1 MFLSLYPFA
10 CPCAAGPRDASRY
23 VLLQS
28 TKELEESLLLAL
40 WSCCVKSCL
49 CPREAIEFLEWL
61 KAALPTKA
69 SGNSWDRSV
78 VRAHLLCWMY
88 SLPCLFAPKCEG
100 GGSEPT

>member
-1 MFLSLYPFA
+1 MNALSLYPVVSA
-10 CPCAAGPRDASRY
+10 PRAPWFSRGLSRY

-78 VRAHLLCWMY
+78 VRAHLLYLTCILQPSLSVY
-88 SLPCLFAPKCEG
+88 SKI
-100 GGSEPT
+100 